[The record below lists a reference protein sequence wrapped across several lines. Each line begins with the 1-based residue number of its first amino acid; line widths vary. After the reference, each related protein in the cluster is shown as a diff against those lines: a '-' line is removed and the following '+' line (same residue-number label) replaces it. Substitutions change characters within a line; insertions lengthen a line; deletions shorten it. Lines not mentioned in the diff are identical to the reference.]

1 MVGFGEIK
9 TSYDPIKAANPME
22 FIPEIMGVLSRAIT
36 VFWCCFNRFF
46 ADFNPLCTS
55 EFADFNWH

>member
-9 TSYDPIKAANPME
+9 TGYDPIKTANPME
-22 FIPEIMGVLSRAIT
+22 FIPEIMGVLSRAIA

-46 ADFNPLCTS
+46 DNWFNTI
-55 EFADFNWH
+55 EG